1 MTGVRVGAYVD
12 GLNVYYGGRHL
23 CGRGAPGWRWF
34 DLAASVERMIARNA
48 AWTAKGATLHRLV
61 YCTALIRGEIDSGG
75 RRHQEAYL
83 AALSADSRITIE
95 LGYFALRKVREEAG
109 QAGGPAIRKAPEE
122 KGSDVNV
129 ASHLLIDIHT
139 QAIDAAVLISNDGDL
154 RLPAQHARTCVPTGT
169 VNPRGRPTARTLQ
182 GSRRDGVGGH
192 WWYRLT
198 AEDFFDHQLP
208 DVVGGARKPA
218 GW

>member
-1 MTGVRVGAYVD
+1 MRVGAYVD

-34 DLAASVERMIARNA
+34 NLAASVERMIARNA
-48 AWTAKGATLHRLV
+48 AWVAKGATLHRLV
-61 YCTALIRGEIDSGG
+61 YCTALMRGEVDPDD
-75 RRHQEAYL
+75 RHRQEAYL
-83 AALSADSRITIE
+83 AALRADDRVTIE
-95 LGYFALRKVREEAG
+95 LGHFALRKARWEAG
-109 QAGGPAIRKAPEE
+109 KAGKRRARTAADE

-139 QAIDAAVLISNDGDL
+139 RAIDAAVLISNDGDL
-154 RLPAQHARTCVPTGT
+154 RLPAQHARTLVPTGT
-169 VNPRGRPTARTLQ
+169 VNPRGQSTARHLRGQ
-182 GSRRDGVGGH
+182 PHDGVGGH

-198 AEDFFDHQLP
+198 ADDFFDHQLP
-208 DVVGGARKPA
+208 DVVGGVQKPG

>member
-1 MTGVRVGAYVD
+1 MRVGAYVD

-23 CGRGAPGWRWF
+23 CGGGAPGWRWF

-48 AWTAKGATLHRLV
+48 AWTAKGAALHRLV
-61 YCTALIRGEIDSGG
+61 YCTALIRGEFDTNG

-83 AALSADSRITIE
+83 AALRADDRITIE
-95 LGYFALRKVREEAG
+95 LGHFALRKVRGEAG
-109 QAGGPAIRKAPEE
+109 EAGKPATRTAPEE

-139 QAIDAAVLISNDGDL
+139 QAIDAAVLITNDGDL
-154 RLPAQHARTCVPTGT
+154 RLPAQHARTHVPTGT
-169 VNPRGRPTARTLQ
+169 VNPRGESTARHLR
-182 GSRRDGVGGH
+182 GRRHDGVGGH

-198 AEDFFDHQLP
+198 AGDFFDHQLP
-208 DVVGGARKPA
+208 DVVGGARKP
-218 GW
+218 GDW